1 MLKKKT
7 MDRKRFLHLSALAG
21 IGLGISGH
29 ASAGT
34 AERAWQGKRIGIIG
48 LDTSHA
54 VAFTKSLNGNN
65 PDPAF
70 MGYRV
75 VAAYPNGSKDIPS
88 SVERIPGYTAD
99 VHQYGVTITGSIAEL
114 LPKVDAVCLET
125 NDGRLHL
132 EQALP
137 VLKAGKPLFIDK
149 PMTASLKDAVAI
161 FKAAEQYKVP
171 VFSSSSL
178 RYITGMEEILK
189 GEYGKVTG
197 AQTYSPATLEKTH
210 PDLFWYGI
218 HGVEILF
225 TAMGPGC
232 RSVVRVHTP
241 DTDVVTGTWGDGRVG
256 NFRGTRSGK
265 ADYGGTVFTEKKIVS
280 LGGFKGY
287 DPLLKEI
294 IRFFET
300 GKSPVATQDTL
311 DILAFMEAADESRR
325 RNGVPVTLESVYK
338 KANYKTN
345 NV

>member
-1 MLKKKT
+1 MHHQPT
-7 MDRKRFLHLSALAG
+7 MDRKQFLRLSTLAG
-21 IGLGISGH
+21 IGLCLRNST
-29 ASAGT
+29 SAT
-34 AERAWQGKRIGIIG
+34 QNSLIPQGKRIGIIG

-54 VAFTKSLNGNN
+54 VAFVKSLNGNN

-75 VAAYPNGSKDIPS
+75 VAAYPRGSNDIPS
-88 SVERIPGYTAD
+88 SVERIPGFTAE
-99 VHQYGVTITGSIAEL
+99 VQKYGVAITTSIAEL

-149 PMTASLKDAVAI
+149 PITASLKDAVAI
-161 FKAAEQYKVP
+161 FNAAARYKVP

-178 RYITGMEEILK
+178 RYITGMDEILK
-189 GEYGKVTG
+189 GSYGKVIG
-197 AQTYSPATLEKTH
+197 AQTYSPAPLEKTH

-232 RSVVRVHTP
+232 QSITRMHTP
-241 DTDVVTGTWGDGRVG
+241 EADVVTGIWNDGRIG
-256 NFRGTRSGK
+256 SFRGTRSGQSG
-265 ADYGGTVFTEKKIVS
+265 YGGTIFTEKKTIT
-280 LGGFKGY
+280 LGSFKGY

-300 GKSPVATQDTL
+300 GKAPVAADETL
-311 DILAFMEAADESRR
+311 DILAFMEAADESKKRK
-325 RNGVPVTLESVYK
+325 GVPVTLESIYK
-338 KANYKTN
+338 KAGYKP
-345 NV
+345 

>member
-1 MLKKKT
+1 MLKQQP
-7 MDRKRFLHLSALAG
+7 MDRKRFLRLSALAG
-21 IGLGISGH
+21 IGLGISSQAAAKTNGQ
-29 ASAGT
+29 AA
-34 AERAWQGKRIGIIG
+34 QGKRIGIIG

-54 VAFTKSLNGNN
+54 VAFTKSLNGGS

-75 VAAYPNGSKDIPS
+75 VAAYPKGSNDIPS
-88 SVERIPGYTAD
+88 SVERIPGYITE
-99 VHQYGVTITGSIAEL
+99 VQKYGVTITRSIEEL
-114 LPKVDAVCLET
+114 LPMVDAVCLET

-161 FKAAEQYKVP
+161 FNAAAQYKVP

-178 RYITGMEEILK
+178 RYITGMDEVGK
-189 GEYGKVTG
+189 GTYGKVIG
-197 AQTYSPATLEKTH
+197 AETYSPAPLEKTH

-225 TAMGPGC
+225 TAMGSGC
-232 RSVVRVHTP
+232 QSVVRVHTP
-241 DTDVVTGTWGDGRVG
+241 ETDVVTGTWSDGRIG
-256 NFRGTRSGK
+256 SFRGTRTGPSG
-265 ADYGGTVFTEKKIVS
+265 YGGTIFTEKKTVS

-287 DPLLKEI
+287 DPLLKEV

-300 GKSPVATQDTL
+300 GKPPVTAKDTL
-311 DILAFMEAADESRR
+311 DILAFMEAADESKKK
-325 RNGVPVTLESVYK
+325 NGVPVSLASVYK
-338 KANYKTN
+338 KAHYKPLN
-345 NV
+345 